1 MIKQRSP
8 REAVEFDEASSI
20 DRDAAAVEKAIKS
33 GGNRPISFFVHH
45 QGRGHANRAMAL
57 IERFSPERP
66 VSVLTAGPH
75 LFDGF
80 ARPIEIVTLPNMIG
94 AKVPTARLFAEPTP
108 QVLHCVP
115 LGLAAMRATMRLI
128 VDHLDDREVG
138 LFVVDVSAEIALL
151 SRIAS
156 VPAVQIRMHG
166 DRSDIG
172 HVGSYEACVG
182 MLAPFDERLEQ
193 ADYPANLRDRTFYS
207 GGLCTARDDVPEKSE
222 ARRRLGLDPEVEVI
236 VILTGG
242 GGSGTPYAPLT
253 VGARA
258 APHAQW
264 IVIGP
269 THREGH
275 ETDFA
280 NLAERGWV
288 SDVTDHLAA
297 ADIVIASAGD
307 NTIHEIA
314 RVGRPLIVMP
324 EWRYFG
330 EQTRKAQAL
339 ERIGAAVTAAGW
351 PADFSAWT
359 ELLDR
364 ARGLSADVLSSIYAA
379 DAASRAAAWLEALAD
394 ELWIG
399 ADAPAGTVAG
409 DGVVRAAAQ

>member
-1 MIKQRSP
+1 MTLLELSP
-8 REAVEFDEASSI
+8 
-20 DRDAAAVEKAIKS
+20 AAKADK
-33 GGNRPISFFVHH
+33 RPISFFIHH

-57 IERFSPERP
+57 IEQFSPDRH
-66 VSVLTAGPH
+66 VSILTAGPH

-80 ARPIEIVTLPNMIG
+80 GRPVELVSLPNMIG

-115 LGLAAMRATMRLI
+115 LGLPEMRNTMRTIL
-128 VDHLDDREVG
+128 DHLDDRKVG

-156 VPAVQIRMHG
+156 VPAIQIRMHG

-172 HVGSYEACVG
+172 HIGSYEACVG

-193 ADYPANLRDRTFYS
+193 DDYPQVLRDKTFYS
-207 GGLCTARDDVPEKSE
+207 GGLCTTRDAVPEKTE
-222 ARRRLGLDPEVEVI
+222 ARRRLKLDPDVETI
-236 VILTGG
+236 VVLTGG

-258 APHAQW
+258 APHARW
-264 IVIGP
+264 IVLGP

-280 NLAERGWV
+280 NLVELGWV
-288 SDVTDHLAA
+288 ANVTDHIAA

-314 RVGRPLIVMP
+314 RVGRPLVVMP

-339 ERIGAAVTAAGW
+339 ARIGAAVSAPAWPGDLCGW
-351 PADFSAWT
+351 S

-364 ARGLSADVLSSIYAA
+364 ARALSPETLSSLYAP
-379 DAASRAAAWLEALAD
+379 DAASRAASWIEDLTD
-394 ELWIG
+394 ELWADDRLAETADG
-399 ADAPAGTVAG
+399 ALDAVA
-409 DGVVRAAAQ
+409 AE